1 MSNTSSQITIVLPY
15 VYSGITPDYIKSIL
29 SQLDI
34 GKIVGIDIRPVGDHQ
49 QAFVHFDDVDPT
61 TNSVVALNEG
71 QTLEVTYDALGH
83 YWKMVKYVRRGPSP
97 DSRARACQMMK
108 EREASEADAIKSS
121 IAAQEQRNVD
131 KVMAEIA
138 AEQAH
143 ITAVVA
149 GKEDYYFTP
158 SLQHQSQH
166 IQPVI
171 DDLTAALT
179 SPTLMTAEEKATLV
193 RKFAAMMFY
202 M

>member
-1 MSNTSSQITIVLPY
+1 MSNSQITIVLPY
-15 VYSGITPDYIKSIL
+15 VYAGITPDYIKSIL

-108 EREASEADAIKSS
+108 EREANEAHAIKAS
-121 IAAQEQRNVD
+121 IAAQEQRNLD

-143 ITAVVA
+143 INTVVE

-158 SLQHQSQH
+158 SPHQQSQH
-166 IQPVI
+166 IQLVI
-171 DDLTAALT
+171 DDLTSALT
-179 SPTLMTAEEKATLV
+179 NPTLMTAEEKATLV